1 MLVCGVLGKVCARG
15 VDAVGAICRTCQTCF
30 QASYPLDEGL
40 KTRDYAVCGAEW
52 GARSLLQPVRD
63 VALLAAFAMFRHVL
77 KIPRKG
83 SIVVPCVALHC
94 LFAFIW
100 HLSLILFSRIVNYA
114 PSRSKQNLLS

>member
-52 GARSLLQPVRD
+52 GRVRYFNQCAMLPSLPHLRC
-63 VALLAAFAMFRHVL
+63 LGMF
-77 KIPRKG
+77 
-83 SIVVPCVALHC
+83 
-94 LFAFIW
+94 
-100 HLSLILFSRIVNYA
+100 
-114 PSRSKQNLLS
+114 

>member
-1 MLVCGVLGKVCARG
+1 MPVAWMPL
-15 VDAVGAICRTCQTCF
+15 GAICRTCQTCF
-30 QASYPLDEGL
+30 QISDALGEGL
-40 KTRDYAVCGAEW
+40 KTRGYAVCGAEW

-100 HLSLILFSRIVNYA
+100 HLSLILFSRIVHYA

>member
-1 MLVCGVLGKVCARG
+1 MLVCGVLGKAMCPWR
-15 VDAVGAICRTCQTCF
+15 DAIGAICLTCQTCF
-30 QASYPLDEGL
+30 QASYPLGEGL
-40 KTRDYAVCGAEW
+40 KTRGYAVCGAEW
-52 GARSLLQPVRD
+52 RARSLLQPVRD

-100 HLSLILFSRIVNYA
+100 HLSLT
-114 PSRSKQNLLS
+114 LSVA

>member
-1 MLVCGVLGKVCARG
+1 MLVYGVLGKVCVRG
-15 VDAVGAICRTCQTCF
+15 VDAVGAICRTCLTCF
-30 QASYPLDEGL
+30 QTSDALGEGL
-40 KTRDYAVCGAEW
+40 KTRGSAVCGAEW
-52 GARSLLQPVRD
+52 GAQCCIQRVRN
-63 VALLAAFAMFRHVL
+63 VALLAAFTMFRHVL

>member
-1 MLVCGVLGKVCARG
+1 M
-15 VDAVGAICRTCQTCF
+15 
-30 QASYPLDEGL
+30 
-40 KTRDYAVCGAEW
+40 KTRGYAVFGAGW
-52 GARSLLQPVRD
+52 GTRCYIQRARD

-100 HLSLILFSRIVNYA
+100 HLSLILFRKHS
-114 PSRSKQNLLS
+114 SLCSFKK